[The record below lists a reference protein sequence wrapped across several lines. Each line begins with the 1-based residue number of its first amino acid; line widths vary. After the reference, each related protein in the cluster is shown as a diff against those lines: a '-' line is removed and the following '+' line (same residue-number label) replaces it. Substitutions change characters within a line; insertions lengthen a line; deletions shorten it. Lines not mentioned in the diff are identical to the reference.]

1 MSKFDTLYK
10 KIELFEK
17 LAIYSDRGAFLKAL
31 AQQGSDPKVLELV
44 KQMESLIRG
53 AGITD
58 ESILAPFVNV
68 SIFNNAPDVGAIIR
82 ASSKARLQMTGLANG
97 NEINQLIR
105 LEQQLRVAGTT
116 PDPGANEPPM
126 VFTPDPVKDQIKAY
140 PPIDAKQ
147 QSALCRIVTI
157 KGLTFVDPNKMSDG
171 KLGPET
177 RKALNAFKKYLTKKS
192 PNKRSIS
199 DQEALNI
206 AENMDQ
212 NKAYA

>member
-31 AQQGSDPKVLELV
+31 AQQGSDPKVLALV
-44 KQMESLIRG
+44 KQMESLIRD

-58 ESILAPFVNV
+58 ESVLAPFVNV

-82 ASSKARLQMTGLANG
+82 ASSKARSQMTGLANG
-97 NEINQLIR
+97 DEINQLIR
-105 LEQQLRVAGTT
+105 LELQLRVAGTT
-116 PDPGANEPPM
+116 PDPGANDPPM
-126 VFTPDPVKDQIKAY
+126 VFTPDQIKAY

-147 QSALCRIVTI
+147 QSALCRVVMI
-157 KGLTFVDPNKMSDG
+157 KGLTFVDPKKMSDG

-177 RKALNAFKKYLTKKS
+177 RKALNAFKKYLTEKS
-192 PNKRSIS
+192 PNKRSVS